1 MDNSENEVLKLQKEK
16 KGKNIVIIILVF
28 IVALLLGIILGQH
41 IPNNKND
48 KKTENIAKDEI
59 KKNNNSTTNEDEK
72 QNTSTNTN
80 TNTNNNNSTSTSS
93 SDNSNTNTVQK
104 SDSDIVKELFI
115 QNLKNIYGDNLVEYR
130 IDNIKIYTDSE
141 REELAQMYENNSSI
155 EIYSLV
161 NYSIRLKDI
170 SKDAGNGTESGDW
183 VYDKTACV
191 TIIKD
196 ANGNRSINAGTG
208 W

>member
-28 IVALLLGIILGQH
+28 IVALLLGIILGQY

-59 KKNNNSTTNEDEK
+59 KKNNNSTTKKDEK
-72 QNTSTNTN
+72 QNT
-80 TNTNNNNSTSTSS
+80 STSTSS
-93 SDNSNTNTVQK
+93 SDNSNTNIVQK

-115 QNLKNIYGDNLVEYR
+115 QNLKNIYGDNLIEYR
-130 IDNIKIYTDSE
+130 IDNIKIYTGSE

-196 ANGNRSINAGTG
+196 ANGNRTINAGTG

>member
-28 IVALLLGIILGQH
+28 IVALLLEIILGQY

-59 KKNNNSTTNEDEK
+59 KKNNNSTTKEDEK

-80 TNTNNNNSTSTSS
+80 DTSTSTSS

-115 QNLKNIYGDNLVEYR
+115 QNLKNIYGDNLIEYR
-130 IDNIKIYTDSE
+130 IDNIKIYTGSE
-141 REELAQMYENNSSI
+141 REELAQMYENNSNI

>member
-28 IVALLLGIILGQH
+28 IVALLLGIILGQY

-59 KKNNNSTTNEDEK
+59 KKNNNSTTKEDEK

-80 TNTNNNNSTSTSS
+80 NTSTSTSS

-130 IDNIKIYTDSE
+130 IDNIEIYTGSE
-141 REELAQMYENNSSI
+141 REELAQMYENNSNI

-191 TIIKD
+191 TIMKD

>member
-1 MDNSENEVLKLQKEK
+1 M
-16 KGKNIVIIILVF
+16 IL
-28 IVALLLGIILGQH
+28 
-41 IPNNKND
+41 
-48 KKTENIAKDEI
+48 
-59 KKNNNSTTNEDEK
+59 
-72 QNTSTNTN
+72 
-80 TNTNNNNSTSTSS
+80 
-93 SDNSNTNTVQK
+93 
-104 SDSDIVKELFI
+104 
-115 QNLKNIYGDNLVEYR
+115 
-130 IDNIKIYTDSE
+130 DNIKIYTGSE
-141 REELAQMYENNSSI
+141 REELAQMYENNSNI

-191 TIIKD
+191 TIMKD

>member
-1 MDNSENEVLKLQKEK
+1 MDNSENEVLKLKKEK
-16 KGKNIVIIILVF
+16 KGKNIVVILLVF
-28 IVALLLGIILGQH
+28 IVALLLGIILGQY

-59 KKNNNSTTNEDEK
+59 KKNNNSTTKEDEK
-72 QNTSTNTN
+72 QNTSTNS
-80 TNTNNNNSTSTSS
+80 NTNNTSTSTSS

-130 IDNIKIYTDSE
+130 IDNIKIYTGSE

>member
-1 MDNSENEVLKLQKEK
+1 MDNSENEVLKLKKEK
-16 KGKNIVIIILVF
+16 KGKNIVIILLVF
-28 IVALLLGIILGQH
+28 IVALLLGIILGQY

-59 KKNNNSTTNEDEK
+59 KKNNNSTTKEDEK
-72 QNTSTNTN
+72 QNTSTNSN
-80 TNTNNNNSTSTSS
+80 TSTSTSS

-115 QNLKNIYGDNLVEYR
+115 QNLKNIYGDNLIEYR
-130 IDNIKIYTDSE
+130 IDNIKIYTGSE

>member
-28 IVALLLGIILGQH
+28 IVALLLGIILGQY

-59 KKNNNSTTNEDEK
+59 KKNNNSTTKEDEK

-80 TNTNNNNSTSTSS
+80 TNNTSTSTSS
-93 SDNSNTNTVQK
+93 SDNSNTNTVKK

-130 IDNIKIYTDSE
+130 IDNIKIYTGSE
-141 REELAQMYENNSSI
+141 REELAQMYENNSNI

-191 TIIKD
+191 TIMKD
-196 ANGNRSINAGTG
+196 ANGNRFINAGTG